1 MKLKVIM
8 QLLQLRGKD
17 DPRIFEWLKKK
28 DNKYTSPV
36 IQNELLQLMSLQII
50 RDISGSIH
58 EAKFYTIMI
67 DECTD
72 ISNHEQLVVSLLG
85 R

>member
-1 MKLKVIM
+1 M

-17 DPRIFEWLKKK
+17 DRMIFEWLKKK

-67 DECTD
+67 REC
-72 ISNHEQLVVSLLG
+72 VSTN
-85 R
+85 